1 MKHLVYFEE
10 HPVEHTKDFL
20 SKNGSHPESP
30 LVKEALER
38 AKQLVSLAYYR
49 SRNRGKALLAKGS
62 LSASDLLSL
71 FKHPEDE
78 TNVAVQAAE
87 LMDTAVELIRQLV
100 YTQEKRN
107 SNITGILSGRGLSTL
122 AKVTGCAAQLQP
134 IKCSDSCLA
143 DKYRSIDGT
152 CNNRK
157 NPLWGA
163 ANTAYARWLPAD
175 YEDGFSVPKGWNKL
189 KVYKGFPLPLVR
201 RVSHEILHTQNE
213 NISLDTSYTHML
225 VEWGQWIDHD
235 MDLTP
240 QSAST
245 ISFMDGT
252 DCSRACINQNPCFP
266 IQIPA
271 GDLHLGEGA
280 MECLPF
286 IRSSPACGSGE
297 SSFLVGKLQPRE
309 QLNSLTSFVDGSMIY
324 GSTAS
329 LASRLRNLSQELGLL
344 AINQEFSDGGLP
356 LLPFAERKFPNPCA
370 LTRNCLVNAS
380 DIPCFLAGDSRS
392 NEHLGM
398 QVLHTVFLRESNRI
412 AATLHKLNPQ
422 WSGETLYQET
432 RKIIGAFLQIINWR
446 DYVPKILGP
455 EATKTY
461 LPPYSGYN
469 ESVDPS
475 ISNVFATAAFRF
487 AHVTINPFVSRLDE
501 NYEENPHHPSISLH
515 QSFFSPWRIIEEGGI
530 DPILRGEIFS
540 CAKLQTPTQMMPEE
554 LTEKLFH
561 PQKAQSLDL
570 AALNLQRGR
579 DHGLL
584 GYNSWRRFCGLP
596 EAHTFS
602 DLQRVLNSSYLA
614 HKLLKLYET
623 PENIDIWI
631 GAIAEPLLPYARVGE
646 LLACLLGRQFQALR
660 NGDRFWW
667 ENEGVFTPHQ
677 REQLAKVTLSQIL
690 CQNTHLHYFPTDA
703 FASSHFP
710 DDFVSCKSPQISRV
724 DLTAWKEDP
733 TDTPCGPVPLVKGA
747 YFVRCKLLVFFECRQ
762 GYTLEGPSSIACDA
776 EERKWSTILPVCQ
789 DINECKPSRMNPCP
803 SSLICVNTP
812 GGFKCACEG
821 SMSLSQDGTTCIK
834 APGSTA
840 TALAVAAAGIAGA
853 ISLITVAVTLH
864 RRVGP
869 IFCDPVRKRGSQTR
883 QFLFKP
889 QNFSSNST
897 LHTLYYTTRETNK
910 LTANN
915 SKTTPPES

>member
-1 MKHLVYFEE
+1 MPRIQKCISPTDLFPDLFSDISEKDGKEKGGRVRFHLSSKF
-10 HPVEHTKDFL
+10 TFL
-20 SKNGSHPESP
+20 NVTCKALLKPSLSYQLAGVVHAPPAALLISQGPTTENDHRSESS

-38 AKQLVSLAYYR
+38 AKQLVSWAYYR
-49 SRNRGKALLAKGS
+49 SRSRGKAALAKGS

-71 FKHPEDE
+71 FKHPEAE
-78 TNVAVQAAE
+78 TNAAVQAAE

-107 SNITGILSGRGLSTL
+107 HNVTGLLSGHDLSTL
-122 AKVTGCAAQLQP
+122 AKMTGCAAQLRP
-134 IKCSDSCLA
+134 IKCSNSCLA

-175 YEDGFSVPKGWNKL
+175 YEDGFSVPKGWNKS
-189 KVYKGFPLPLVR
+189 KVYKGFSLPLVR
-201 RVSHEILHTQNE
+201 QVSHEILHTQNE
-213 NISLDTSYTHML
+213 NISLDSSYTHML

-245 ISFMDGT
+245 VSFMDGK
-252 DCSRACINQNPCFP
+252 DCSQACINRNPCFP

-271 GDLHLGEGA
+271 GDLRLSEGA

-297 SSFLVGKLQPRE
+297 SSFLVGQLQPRK

-324 GSTAS
+324 GSTTS
-329 LASRLRNLSQELGLL
+329 LASKLRNLSQELGLL
-344 AINQEFSDGGLP
+344 AVNQEYSDDGLP

-370 LTRNCLVNAS
+370 LTRNTCLANVS
-380 DIPCFLAGDSRS
+380 DIPCFIAGDSRS

-412 AATLHKLNPQ
+412 ADALHQINPQ
-422 WSGETLYQET
+422 WSGEILYQET
-432 RKIIGAFLQIINWR
+432 RKIIGAYLQIINWR
-446 DYVPKILGP
+446 DYIPKILGP
-455 EATKTY
+455 KATKAY
-461 LPPYSGYN
+461 LPPYSSYN

-487 AHVTINPFVSRLDE
+487 AHVTINPFLSRLDE

-561 PQKAQSLDL
+561 PKKALSLDL

-602 DLQRVLNSSYLA
+602 DLQHILNSSYLA
-614 HKLLKLYET
+614 HKLLNLYGT

-631 GAIAEPLLPYARVGE
+631 GAIAEPLLPGARVGE

-660 NGDRFWW
+660 DGDRFWW
-667 ENEGVFTPHQ
+667 ENEGVFTPRQ
-677 REQLAKVTLSQIL
+677 REELAKVTLFQIL
-690 CQNTHLHYFPTDA
+690 CQNTHLSHLPADVFS
-703 FASSHFP
+703 SSHVL
-710 DDFVSCKSPQISRV
+710 DDYVSCKNPQISRV
-724 DLTAWKEDP
+724 DLTAWREDP
-733 TDTPCGPVPLVKGA
+733 TDTPCGPVPKVKGA
-747 YFVRCKLLVFFECRQ
+747 YFVRCKSLVFFECQQ
-762 GYTLEGPSSIACDA
+762 GYTLEGPSSVACNT
-776 EERKWSTILPVCQ
+776 EKGEWSTILPFCQ
-789 DINECKPSRMNPCP
+789 E
-803 SSLICVNTP
+803 
-812 GGFKCACEG
+812 AQG
-821 SMSLSQDGTTCIK
+821 SI
-834 APGSTA
+834 AIIV
-840 TALAVAAAGIAGA
+840 AVAVAGVAGA
-853 ISLITVAVTLH
+853 VSLITVVVAFH
-864 RRVGP
+864 RRWFRSKKKVSISSSP
-869 IFCDPVRKRGSQTR
+869 QGSSREAQ
-883 QFLFKP
+883 KP
-889 QNFSSNST
+889 GTS
-897 LHTLYYTTRETNK
+897 
-910 LTANN
+910 
-915 SKTTPPES
+915 